1 MLFGGGGPHTITT
14 MERAVLSSGE
24 EPRGGERNFELPH
37 TQYQKETGFAA
48 SSVFLLMKHF
58 LVYLLVKQTHDTQRE
73 RSLSPFSS
81 IRNARRPDWRKTKH
95 TNTTQK
101 ENRPTSIFLVLLQC
115 PAPSPC
121 STVLCS
127 WHANVNKENVAV
139 SCLLLLLLAD
149 TSGTARRVF
158 VFFLHDNCSSNLN
171 ASITTEPN
179 TTSQA
184 ATGGLRNGAGQ
195 KSSHSIPIPWV
206 LPLFILE
213 RKFSTQKKPSRN
225 PKRNTRRP
233 RIRNRRESR
242 NRW

>member
-1 MLFGGGGPHTITT
+1 MGEFRAIDVGNSCWPFIVRGVVVLFGGGGSHTITT
-14 MERAVLSSGE
+14 MNRAVLSFGE
-24 EPRGGERNFELPH
+24 ESRGRERNFELLH

-101 ENRPTSIFLVLLQC
+101 ENRPTSIFLVLMQPQC
-115 PAPSPC
+115 PTPSPF
-121 STVLCS
+121 SAVHCS

-139 SCLLLLLLAD
+139 SCLLLLLAD

-171 ASITTEPN
+171 ASITTTAEPN
-179 TTSQA
+179 TTSQTA
-184 ATGGLRNGAGQ
+184 GGQRNGAGQ
-195 KSSHSIPIPWV
+195 KSSLSIYSLGAAIV
-206 LPLFILE
+206 Y
-213 RKFSTQKKPSRN
+213 S
-225 PKRNTRRP
+225 
-233 RIRNRRESR
+233 
-242 NRW
+242 